1 MLILIKVEKI
11 YKYEI
16 GISLKKL
23 KRYEES
29 IRMYYK
35 CIQLSPYDSM
45 AYNNKG

>member
-29 IRMYYK
+29 IRMYDK
-35 CIQLSPYDSM
+35 CIQLNSKYSK